1 MSEITHFTIGTEV
14 FCSDAICGQLARV
27 VIDPVARTL
36 THLVVEPA
44 HYRGASRLVPLD
56 LVDSGVDSGQI
67 RLRCTI
73 ARFETLERAEE
84 TQFLPAAPGEWGYG
98 QRQLLLWPYYG
109 LGLGGTMGMG
119 TGGVNMGRGGTAMAA
134 APRAVVHDRVPLG
147 EVEVRRGEPVH
158 AVDGTIGRVRGLVI
172 DPSDHHVTHVL
183 LDEGHLWGRKR
194 VAIPIRAVASVENGV
209 RLTLSKDQVRDLPS
223 VEVDDRQSEGT
234 R

>member
-14 FCSDAICGQLARV
+14 FCSDGICGQLTRV

-44 HYRGASRLVPLD
+44 HQRGTGRLVPLD
-56 LVDSGVDSGQI
+56 LVDSYSDSGQI

-73 ARFETLERAEE
+73 ARFDTLENAEE
-84 TQFLPAAPGEWGYG
+84 TQFLSAVPGEWGYG
-98 QRQLLLWPYYG
+98 QQQMLLWPYYG
-109 LGLGGTMGMG
+109 LGLGGSMGMG
-119 TGGVNMGRGGTAMAA
+119 TGGVDMGRGGTAMAA
-134 APRAVVHDRVPLG
+134 APRAIVHDRVPLG

-172 DPSDHHVTHVL
+172 NPSDHHVTHIL

-194 VAIPIRAVASVENGV
+194 VAIPISAVASAKSGV
-209 RLTLSKDQVRDLPS
+209 QLTLSKDQVRDLPP
-223 VEVDDRQSEGT
+223 VEVDDRN
-234 R
+234 